1 MEQEMGESEVG
12 GEYQKAEGEKPLC
25 PHCNAPL
32 QGKHP
37 QYLSNYWQWN
47 NKTKRYERDE
57 SDTDTDEPFCT
68 ACRAEYRESLYR

>member
-1 MEQEMGESEVG
+1 MKENEVQK
-12 GEYQKAEGEKPLC
+12 EFHKSKAEGVKSLC

-47 NKTKRYERDE
+47 DKTKRYERE
-57 SDTDTDEPFCT
+57 VSNPDTDEPFC
-68 ACRAEYRESLYR
+68 AVCRAEYRESLYR